1 MRYRIKNNAFPNLPE
16 RLSGLGE
23 LAENLWWS
31 WNPQSRML
39 FKMLD
44 RPTWKESGHNPDHLL
59 KTLSRGVFEA
69 ASRDTNYLRH
79 YDLVMSQFRRYLSS
93 RPINLDRTDRSREAK
108 PIAYFSAE
116 YGLHHSLP
124 FYAGGLGF
132 LAGDHLKECSDLSI
146 PLVAVGFMYPS
157 GYLRQVINRDGWQ
170 ESLTQK
176 LDREDASINHLVDE
190 QGRRVVVRVPVFQTP
205 LHVAIWK
212 VSVGKVMLFLM
223 DTDIPENES
232 WSRGISQRL
241 YTSNLE
247 QRLLQ
252 EIILGIGGSQVLRT
266 LGIDCS
272 MLHLNEGH
280 AAFALLESIR
290 LRVQQG
296 ADFET
301 AREELKSRSLFTTH
315 TPVSA
320 GHDVFPFELIRKY
333 FTSYWTDIGLDE
345 SSFLDLGRHPDR
357 PQEGFNMTVLAM
369 KLSGARN
376 AVSRRHG
383 EITRSMWQSL
393 WPDRSLEEVPIGHV
407 TNGVHLPT
415 WLEPKIKLLFE
426 RYFGSGWIDE
436 HDNPLV
442 WEFVE
447 EIPDDELWQIH
458 YWLKM
463 KLINYVRHRARQR
476 WAHDRIDPSQVVASG
491 TLLEPSLLTLGFA
504 RRFATYKRAD
514 LVFEDMEQ
522 LKTII
527 KNPWRPVQIIFAGK
541 AHPADDGGKRL
552 IQKIYN
558 LARDPDLQ
566 GRVAFVENY
575 NEQLAQYMLHGVD
588 VWLNT
593 PEPPLEA
600 SGTSGMK
607 AAINGVPHFSLM
619 DGWWIEGYRKDNGWT
634 FGEAETVGKDRNQRD
649 AEDFYRVL
657 ANEIIP
663 LYYQVSENGT
673 PLGWVKVMKQ
683 AIKSVAPQFSARRM
697 VKEYLA
703 RYYSKVLPDLGPDLQ
718 GTAASSLPE
727 D

>member
-1 MRYRIKNNAFPNLPE
+1 VSFRIKNNAFPNIPE
-16 RLSGLGE
+16 RLSGLAE
-23 LAENLWWS
+23 LSENLWWS
-31 WNPQSRML
+31 WNPQARML

-59 KTLSRGVFEA
+59 KTLSRETYED
-69 ASRDTNYLRH
+69 ASRDRNYLRH

-93 RPINLDRTDRSREAK
+93 RPIDIDHPERTRDTK

-157 GYLRQVINRDGWQ
+157 GYLRQVINQDGWQ
-170 ESLTQK
+170 ENFTQK
-176 LDREDASINHLVDE
+176 LNREDASINHLVDDKG
-190 QGRRVVVRVPVFQTP
+190 QQVVVRIPVFQTP
-205 LHVAIWK
+205 VHVAIWK
-212 VSVGKVMLFLM
+212 VSVGKVELFLM
-223 DTDIPENES
+223 DTDIPENDS
-232 WSRGISQRL
+232 WSRGISERL
-241 YTSNLE
+241 YTSNQE
-247 QRLLQ
+247 HRLLQ
-252 EIILGIGGSQVLRT
+252 EIILGIGGSHVLRA
-266 LGIDCS
+266 LGIECG

-280 AAFALLESIR
+280 AAFALLEFIR
-290 LRVQQG
+290 RRVQDGQ
-296 ADFET
+296 DFQT
-301 AREELKSRSLFTTH
+301 ARQEVSQRSLFTTH
-315 TPVSA
+315 TPVAA

-333 FTSYWTDIGLDE
+333 FQEYWPEMGLDE
-345 SSFLDLGRHPDR
+345 ASFMNLGRHPDH

-369 KLSGARN
+369 KLSGFRN
-376 AVSRRHG
+376 GVSRRHG
-383 EITRSMWQSL
+383 EVTRDMWQSL
-393 WPDRSLEEVPIGHV
+393 WPDKPSQEAPIGHV

-426 RYFGSGWIDE
+426 KYFGSGWIEE

-476 WAHDRIDPSQVVASG
+476 WSYDRIHPSQVVASG
-491 TLLEPSLLTLGFA
+491 TLMEPSLLTIGFA

-514 LVFEDMEQ
+514 LIFEDMER
-522 LKTII
+522 LKRIV

-558 LARDPDLQ
+558 LARDPELH
-566 GRVAFVENY
+566 GRIAFVENY

-607 AAINGVPHFSLM
+607 AAMNGVPQFSLL
-619 DGWWIEGYRKDNGWT
+619 DGWWIEGYNEDNGWV
-634 FGEAETVGKDRNQRD
+634 FGDKNPGSKNRNVQD
-649 AEDFYRVL
+649 AEDLYRVL
-657 ANEIIP
+657 EEQIVP
-663 LYYQVSENGT
+663 LYYQVTEAGT

-683 AIKSVAPQFSARRM
+683 AIKSAAPSFSARRM
-697 VKEYLA
+697 VKEYLDK
-703 RYYSKVLPDLGPDLQ
+703 YYSKVLPNQL
-718 GTAASSLPE
+718 
-727 D
+727 